1 MSDHPRNN
9 QSAGN
14 RVATYIARVIIC
26 LFGIGLLIL
35 FVGIKIWK
43 TADFKMWMTFGAL
56 IGLCIGYGLGGD
68 IWGARLFD
76 LFTGRNTRRLVEED
90 GKDKAYVIP
99 RTTLFILLGILI
111 CLLALLVRLLLYNHQ
126 TTS

>member
-1 MSDHPRNN
+1 MSDHPGNN

-35 FVGIKIWK
+35 FVGFKIWK